1 MSAAMASMTAATMTA
16 ALTNMAQMSNMPQM
30 APLPTIT
37 NKPQMAPLPTI
48 TNKPPPS
55 QVPQTTLPPLNL
67 DHIEEV
73 KRKVTQQA
81 NIYSIKELTEK
92 CKMIAASKE
101 EMAIAKPHV
110 SDDEDEDRKPRGKSF
125 LS

>member
-81 NIYSIKELTEK
+81 NIYSIKELTE
-92 CKMIAASKE
+92 
-101 EMAIAKPHV
+101 V
-110 SDDEDEDRKPRGKSF
+110 RLTRGFTCNVCYNKD
-125 LS
+125 LLNAMCM

>member
-1 MSAAMASMTAATMTA
+1 MSAAMASMKAATMTA

-37 NKPQMAPLPTI
+37 NKP
-48 TNKPPPS
+48 PPS
-55 QVPQTTLPPLNL
+55 QAPQTTLPPLNL

-81 NIYSIKELTEK
+81 NIYSIKELTE
-92 CKMIAASKE
+92 
-101 EMAIAKPHV
+101 V
-110 SDDEDEDRKPRGKSF
+110 RLTRGFTCNVCYNKD
-125 LS
+125 LLNAMCM